1 MSHDFD
7 DHVVDLEQLDS
18 TKSFGRRS
26 FLVGALATG
35 AAVSAPINYAA
46 IAKKRRV
53 PIAKNGAFN
62 LGVAS
67 GFPRPNGIVLWTELS
82 EITRTSKLRV
92 AVSTDPKFKNT
103 VYEKDVVARADRGF
117 TTRVFVRKLKPRK
130 EYYYRFFTKNQKS
143 EVGRFRTA
151 PPFDSQD
158 TIRIAYLSCQNYEAG
173 FFNAQQAIAQE
184 DDIDLVVCLGDYMYE
199 YSDSSDPASGVVRQD
214 TTGRNG
220 DGDVQFLDEYRQKY
234 RLYKSDPSL
243 RAMHAAHPFVSVW
256 DDHEVED
263 NHADGQASSAQT
275 DPNKTNLKNL
285 PRRAPYIQR
294 RVNGYQAFFNYM
306 PRIRFKG
313 DQDRIYE
320 DYRLAR
326 TWTCCSP
333 TSASTATS
341 SPATT
346 RILAR
351 PCPASETEAPRT
363 LLGDKQKQWLLRTF
377 KNSPANWKIW
387 GTQLMLMSLRTTPA
401 VGGQSGNAAQVDA
414 WDGYQFERKQII
426 DYLHRQRGAEHRRD
440 HGRHPHVLRRDG
452 LQHRRRARAAP
463 AFPEFV
469 GGSATSTGIPEAT
482 GLPDSLLDDLAG
494 FNPHIDFYDF
504 RKRGYGLV
512 EATPT
517 ALTCELKS
525 VDAKIAGSPAGHAG
539 EVPGAPGQPHAAAHR
554 LTPGPADWLH
564 GQSAR
569 FRASG
574 LQADRRAARLRRGDP
589 RLLRARGGHAGA
601 ARGPDRRLRDPPQLR
616 PLQEDG
622 RPRLARGH
630 HPRGVRRLGRHLR
643 STPPSSS
650 RRPLAAC
657 ARSAATAPP

>member
-151 PPFDSQD
+151 PPFDSED

-173 FFNAQQAIAQE
+173 FFNAQQAIALE

-199 YSDSSDPASGVVRQD
+199 YSDASDPDSGVVRKD

-234 RLYKSDPSL
+234 RLYKSDPGL
-243 RAMHAAHPFVSVW
+243 KAMHAAHPFISVW

-263 NHADGQASSAQT
+263 NHADGSPSSAQK
-275 DPNKTNLKNL
+275 DPNKTNLKDL
-285 PRRAPYIQR
+285 PRRIPYNQR
-294 RVNGYQAFFNYM
+294 RMNGYQAFFNYM

-313 DQDRIYE
+313 DHDRIYE
-320 DYRLAR
+320 DYRLGKNVDLLLTDER
-326 TWTCCSP
+326 QYRDQQPCDDP
-333 TSASTATS
+333 T
-341 SPATT
+341 
-346 RILAR
+346 LGG
-351 PCPASETEAPRT
+351 PCPEANEPART
-363 LLGDKQKQWLLRTF
+363 LLGDQQKNWLLRTF
-377 KNSPANWKIW
+377 KNSPATWKIW
-387 GTQLMLMSLRTTPA
+387 GTQLMLMSLRTTP
-401 VGGQSGNAAQVDA
+401 S
-414 WDGYQFERKQII
+414 
-426 DYLHRQRGAEHRRD
+426 
-440 HGRHPHVLRRDG
+440 
-452 LQHRRRARAAP
+452 
-463 AFPEFV
+463 
-469 GGSATSTGIPEAT
+469 
-482 GLPDSLLDDLAG
+482 
-494 FNPHIDFYDF
+494 
-504 RKRGYGLV
+504 
-512 EATPT
+512 
-517 ALTCELKS
+517 S
-525 VDAKIAGSPAGHAG
+525 VGSPA
-539 EVPGAPGQPHAAAHR
+539 
-554 LTPGPADWLH
+554 TPP
-564 GQSAR
+564 
-569 FRASG
+569 
-574 LQADRRAARLRRGDP
+574 
-589 RLLRARGGHAGA
+589 
-601 ARGPDRRLRDPPQLR
+601 
-616 PLQEDG
+616 
-622 RPRLARGH
+622 
-630 HPRGVRRLGRHLR
+630 R
-643 STPPSSS
+643 STRGTATRSSAS
-650 RRPLAAC
+650 R
-657 ARSAATAPP
+657 SSTT